1 MKQCMFSCRVTL
13 VACACLLVLVAS
25 MAGSSMAQVPPGH
38 HVYSALKVNGPFP
51 GDAGVFV
58 AHPRD
63 AGKLT
68 PITGLPEAITFST
81 YTGGGAVGANA
92 VLFDPSTGGVVVGI
106 NGLPNQT
113 QHLYRITLNGL
124 AVASIQSIPL
134 GTLVAGGGGV
144 FQMAWID
151 PDELLV
157 AAGAIDG
164 PIGKPA
170 VYQVGRVNLKNGA
183 VTPVDLS
190 ALKPTAQF
198 INALAYD
205 RRTDTI
211 YIGGSSGSSGVSE
224 IFTMPLK
231 KPGTPAKLVS
241 LPGSVRG
248 LALEADGDLIAGLS
262 VVPASKNATLYRV
275 SADGTTVTPLLLES
289 AFANANSVAVEPDTG
304 EVAIGGQSDASD
316 LKSYGAYW
324 FEQATQTTARLAIE
338 RSTGGVAGAV
348 SGVDV
353 APAVLAYGS
362 PSGRCEFR
370 WSTAPDPRR
379 LPRAGQ
385 VVRAAVDWPE
395 RCTPLCSTYAASLR
409 PVDWRLPG
417 GLRLLVD
424 PFRRVAG
431 GILHQ
436 DAPARQSVL
445 ELRLDARLK
454 GCRIYVQS
462 FHWTRRGWCASD
474 GLDMSIL

>member
-1 MKQCMFSCRVTL
+1 MKKCMFSCRVTL

-25 MAGSSMAQVPPGH
+25 MAGSSIAQVPPGY
-38 HVYSALKVNGPFP
+38 HVYSVLKVNGPFP

-113 QHLYRITLNGL
+113 QHLYRITLDGL
-124 AVASIQSIPL
+124 AVASVQSVPL

-151 PDELLV
+151 RDEVLV

-170 VYQVGRVNLKNGA
+170 FYQVGRVNLKNGA
-183 VTPVDLS
+183 VSPVDLS

-231 KPGTPAKLVS
+231 KTGTPAKLVS
-241 LPGSVRG
+241 LAGSIRG
-248 LALEADGDLIAGLS
+248 LALEASGDLIAGLS
-262 VVPASKNATLYRV
+262 VVPGSKNATLYRV
-275 SADGTTVTPLLLES
+275 SADGTTVTPLLLEA
-289 AFANANSVAVEPDTG
+289 AFANANSVAVEPGTG

-324 FEQATQTTARLAIE
+324 FEQATRTTARLAIE

-348 SGVDV
+348 SGVDA
-353 APAVLAYGS
+353 APATRVYGR
-362 PSGRCEFR
+362 PGGRCSFR
-370 WSTAPDPRR
+370 WSTAPDPRH
-379 LPRAGQ
+379 LPLAGGEF
-385 VVRAAVDWPE
+385 RAAVDWP
-395 RCTPLCSTYAASLR
+395 RHVRPLCSTYCSSLR
-409 PVDWRLPG
+409 KADIRLPG
-417 GLRLLVD
+417 GLHVLVD
-424 PFRRVAG
+424 PFRKVAAG
-431 GILHQ
+431 FMRK
-436 DAPARQSVL
+436 DRTARQSVL
-445 ELRLDARLK
+445 EMKLDPRLK
-454 GCRIYVQS
+454 GIRLYLQS
-462 FHWTRRGWCASD
+462 FHWTIRGGCASD
-474 GLDMSIL
+474 GLEISIL